1 MNKNEIFDFMNAN
14 PVFHLAT
21 AEGNKPHVRGMLM
34 YRADENG
41 IIFHTGKMKDLHR
54 QLTENPN
61 VEMSFN
67 NGGFENLIQVRVS
80 GTVELVEDI
89 ELKKEIVQKRE
100 FLKPFVEQ
108 SGYEPL
114 AVYRLKKGTATVW
127 TMKTNFSP
135 KEFVELY

>member
-1 MNKNEIFDFMNAN
+1 MNKAEIFEFLNTN
-14 PVFHLAT
+14 PMFHLAT
-21 AEGNKPHVRGMLM
+21 VEGNKPHVRGMLL

-54 QLTENPN
+54 QLTGNTN

-67 NGGFENLIQVRVS
+67 NGSLENLIQVRVS

-89 ELKKEIVQKRE
+89 ELKKEVVQKRE
-100 FLKPFVEQ
+100 FLKPWVEQ
-108 SGYEPL
+108 AGYDPL
-114 AVYRLKKGTATVW
+114 AVYRMKNGAATIW

-135 KEFVELY
+135 KEFIEL

>member
-1 MNKNEIFDFMNAN
+1 MNKSEIFEFLNAN
-14 PVFHLAT
+14 PAFHLAT
-21 AEGNKPHVRGMLM
+21 VEGDKPHVRGILL

-61 VEMSFN
+61 VEMCFN
-67 NGGFENLIQVRVS
+67 NGNFENLIQIRVS
-80 GTVELVEDI
+80 GKVEPVEDI
-89 ELKKEIVQKRE
+89 ELKKEIVQKRD
-100 FLKPFVEQ
+100 FLKPWVEQ
-108 SGYEPL
+108 AGYEPL
-114 AVYRLKKGTATVW
+114 AVYRIKKGMATIW